1 MLEVGD
7 HLVNANPELPSKG
20 ISGFGTFY
28 GCTALVGGN
37 GTAFDSSRTSG
48 TMMRVDAE
56 GMPGYLTAG

>member
-1 MLEVGD
+1 M
-7 HLVNANPELPSKG
+7 NANPELPSKG